1 MLVVLFLSSQLT
13 VGICAY
19 NEAKNIGNLLNSI
32 LNKQSLPADSEVL
45 VVCSGCTDSTTEIVQ
60 GYAAQDP
67 RVKMYVEEKR
77 IGKSSAINYI
87 LANAKCDVILFVSA
101 DTLPINGS
109 FNRLAKC
116 LNKFN
121 VGIVCGNPVPV
132 NSPTSRVAEIVQL
145 LWRFHS
151 YVFQELNDSGLAR
164 HATEMFCIRKG
175 IVDQIPNQTVNDDAY
190 IAVTAKEKG
199 WLIKFDS
206 QSKVLICGPSTFRE
220 YFAQRRRI
228 LFGHYQIRKLTGKS
242 PQYLMHMLPLHP
254 LKTLKLVLWLFTN
267 NKPVTT
273 AIFLFTE
280 FWVNLFSIA
289 DFIEGKSYFRWPA
302 LSSTKTAVTQ
312 PKNPTITVEAQT

>member
-1 MLVVLFLSSQLT
+1 VLFLFNQVT

-19 NEAKNIGNLLNSI
+19 NEAKNIGNLLNNI
-32 LNKQSLPADSEVL
+32 LTKQELSLDSEVL
-45 VVCSGCTDSTTEIVQ
+45 VVCSGCTDATNEIVQ
-60 GYAAQDP
+60 AYSTQDP
-67 RVKMYVEEKR
+67 RVKMHVELKR
-77 IGKSSAINYI
+77 SGKFSAINYI
-87 LANAKCDVILFVSA
+87 LANAKADAILFVSA

-109 FNRLAKC
+109 FRRLVQG
-116 LNKFN
+116 LDKFN

-132 NSPTSRVAEIVQL
+132 NAPSSRVAELVQL
-145 LWRFHS
+145 LWRFHGH
-151 YVFQELNDSGLAR
+151 VFQELNDAGLAR

-175 IVDQIPNQTVNDDAY
+175 IVGQIPNQTVNDDAF

-199 WLIKFDS
+199 WLIKFDT
-206 QSKVLICGPSTFRE
+206 QSKVLICGPVTFKE

-242 PQYLMHMLPLHP
+242 PQHLMHMLPIHP
-254 LKTLKLVLWLFTN
+254 LKTLKLALWLFRN
-267 NKPVTT
+267 NNPVTT

-280 FWVNLFSIA
+280 FLVNLFSIA

-312 PKNPTITVEAQT
+312 PKNPTIAAEAKT